1 MSHPLVSDP
10 LDTWNLSGCVDD
22 DDDDNYDDEMMVVVR
37 GVWGLCHLRVLL
49 NRASAL
55 VTTCP

>member
-22 DDDDNYDDEMMVVVR
+22 DDNYDDDNYDEETVMVVGGGSMSSPCPVR
-37 GVWGLCHLRVLL
+37 R
-49 NRASAL
+49 
-55 VTTCP
+55 